1 MNAIPSEKL
10 SPIEENLATVAEV
23 EAGIRDFVRG
33 DVANLRRPGGLPSTT
48 DTALEPSTEV
58 SVNNISSLIERLAG
72 PSLTEIGSL
81 ISELESMR
89 EMLHAEGQRVQR
101 EISGYGQLS
110 QAAMKSTRMIA
121 DSVSEWKR
129 AADGLRNG

>member
-1 MNAIPSEKL
+1 MLFNPKRFHQL
-10 SPIEENLATVAEV
+10 KRTLPPWLK
-23 EAGIRDFVRG
+23 
-33 DVANLRRPGGLPSTT
+33 LRR
-48 DTALEPSTEV
+48 V
-58 SVNNISSLIERLAG
+58 SATSSEATWQICAVREACLAPPIRHSNNISSLIERLAG